1 MRVSHQSLKQKITE
15 TAKTILL
22 FIVNPRLLF
31 CFALAWMLTNGWS
44 YIMLGVGTYYEIE
57 WMIAVA
63 GTYLAVIWLPFSPE
77 KILTFFISLGLL
89 HILFPH
95 DEKTL
100 GILKE
105 LYAKQ
110 KEKRKEKRKK
120 KHKKK
125 EDKSD
130 PSGQE

>member
-1 MRVSHQSLKQKITE
+1 MMHVSRQNLKQKIKE
-15 TAKTILL
+15 TAKTVLL

-31 CFALAWMLTNGWS
+31 CFALAWLITNGWA
-44 YIMLGVGTYYEIE
+44 YIVLGLGTYHEIE

-89 HILFPH
+89 HLIFPH

-110 KEKRKEKRKK
+110 KEKKREKREEKRKK
-120 KHKKK
+120 KEKN
-125 EDKSD
+125 SD
-130 PSGQE
+130 IK